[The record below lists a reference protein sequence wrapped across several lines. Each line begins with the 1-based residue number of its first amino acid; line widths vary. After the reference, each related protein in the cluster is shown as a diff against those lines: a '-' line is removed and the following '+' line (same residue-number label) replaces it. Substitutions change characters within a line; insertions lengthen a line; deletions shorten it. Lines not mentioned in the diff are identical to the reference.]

1 MGNAVTNPARTF
13 EKKVLGV
20 KDREKSKVVR
30 SGVDNHHFTAATM
43 QHQTTG
49 GHAAGSTAVGVD
61 GGQVS
66 VKSTFNV

>member
-20 KDREKSKVVR
+20 EDRAKSKVVR
-30 SGVDNHHFTAATM
+30 SGVDNHHFTAATI
-43 QHQTTG
+43 QHG
-49 GHAAGSTAVGVD
+49 AGSTAVGVG